1 MSEWIL
7 KFRVHAI
14 IRRSNYKI
22 SPDAA
27 SVKAG
32 KGLASA
38 AKWVLRG
45 ASDRALWGHCQGS
58 GKKPYQTQVDLQN
71 IAFKCSCPSHK
82 FPCKHSLG
90 LLFLYASQP
99 DLFTIGEEPDWVKEW
114 LEKRAGKA
122 TEKKEKADKPV
133 DVEAQAKRQEARHK
147 KVLNG
152 VDDLQGWLKDLVR
165 SGLLNVPERA
175 QACLPGFPSVWS
187 MHRLP
192 VWRG

>member
-1 MSEWIL
+1 MTGRYGGIVRE
-7 KFRVHAI
+7 
-14 IRRSNYKI
+14 
-22 SPDAA
+22 
-27 SVKAG
+27 
-32 KGLASA
+32 
-38 AKWVLRG
+38 
-45 ASDRALWGHCQGS
+45 S
-58 GKKPYQTQVDLQN
+58 GKNPYQTQVDLQN

-99 DLFTIGEEPDWVKEW
+99 DLFTTGEEPDWVKEW

-122 TEKKEKADKPV
+122 EEKKEKADKPV

-165 SGLLNVPERA
+165 SGLLNVPERRKP
-175 QACLPGFPSVWS
+175 CLLGFPSVWS